1 MCHLPQGYFKHLLVA
16 STKHPQ
22 TVIINE
28 KVIKCRIYQ
37 RELVILATL
46 SYAFIIYFPES
57 RPLGHRQGTQW
68 DWYSFGISFFPVGK
82 GSCLVLETTLLDHG
96 DMPMGFVQVFVSS
109 ILH

>member
-1 MCHLPQGYFKHLLVA
+1 MA

-28 KVIKCRIYQ
+28 KVIKCRIYL

-57 RPLGHRQGTQW
+57 QPLGHRQGTQW

-82 GSCLVLETTLLDHG
+82 GSCLVLEMTLLDHG